1 MKSESVIPSIRY
13 KKDDL
18 FLDGLSLSLYGTYN
32 SVNTFNVDTIA
43 RRYNWLGESVP
54 STSAGEGY
62 YTDSK
67 IKNREWLGNGNIS
80 YVIDGHQSLI
90 LNHVVSAM
98 RRTMNDKV
106 RPDDENNNVPQQLT
120 KNITGLGWQIRYDRW
135 NANVFGK
142 MYKLYSSTYKRLDEY
157 TENARW
163 EKCGIIKPISDTVR
177 LLIISYPLC
186 RLSSLT
192 SMPIVCRKVSKC
204 LETG

>member
-67 IKNREWLGNGNIS
+67 IKEPRMVRKRKHQLRDRRSPI
-80 YVIDGHQSLI
+80 IDTEPCGFCYAE
-90 LNHVVSAM
+90 NH
-98 RRTMNDKV
+98 
-106 RPDDENNNVPQQLT
+106 E
-120 KNITGLGWQIRYDRW
+120 
-135 NANVFGK
+135 
-142 MYKLYSSTYKRLDEY
+142 
-157 TENARW
+157 
-163 EKCGIIKPISDTVR
+163 
-177 LLIISYPLC
+177 
-186 RLSSLT
+186 
-192 SMPIVCRKVSKC
+192 
-204 LETG
+204 